1 MSFCCISQLIAIT
14 HKIYKAFD
22 GNPSLE
28 TRGVFLDI
36 SKAFDKVWHEG
47 LLYKLK
53 SYGITGNFLKL
64 LENYMSNRY
73 QRVVLNGQSSSWLDV
88 NAGVPQGSILGPLL
102 FLIYIND
109 LPERLKTDAKLFA
122 DDTSLFS
129 TVIDIDKT
137 SANLNNDLSVIREW
151 AYLWKMSFNPDP
163 NKQATEVIFSH
174 KKKPVTHPIL
184 IFNNQI
190 VKTAHSQKHLGLTLD
205 GKLCFNTHL
214 NEKIS
219 KANKGIGLI
228 KYLHKNIPR
237 KSLLTIYKSFIRPH
251 LDYCD
256 VIYDQPNNEL
266 FQQKLESVQYN
277 ATLAITGA
285 IKGTSRIRLYQE
297 LGLESLSDRRWYRR
311 LVKFYNIVKGS
322 CPSYLNKFL
331 PCKQRSYNTERSD
344 QFRGFNANTNF
355 FKNSFFPYCVCEW
368 NKLDPS
374 IRNSASISIF
384 KNCLL
389 KFIRPKGHSIYNIF
403 DPTGVK
409 LLTRLRVNPIPT
421 GGGHNVPPLL
431 VFF

>member
-1 MSFCCISQLIAIT
+1 MIQMCDESIIIPLKLVFESAIRSGHFPDTWKKGIIIPVHKKESKNLVKNYRPISLLPVFGKMFEKIIYNNLYNYFQENQFLTEKQSGFRKGDSCISQLIAIT

-137 SANLNNDLSVIREW
+137 SDNLNNDLSVIKEW

-174 KKKPVTHPIL
+174 KKNLSL
-184 IFNNQI
+184 I
-190 VKTAHSQKHLGLTLD
+190 
-205 GKLCFNTHL
+205 
-214 NEKIS
+214 
-219 KANKGIGLI
+219 
-228 KYLHKNIPR
+228 
-237 KSLLTIYKSFIRPH
+237 
-251 LDYCD
+251 
-256 VIYDQPNNEL
+256 
-266 FQQKLESVQYN
+266 
-277 ATLAITGA
+277 
-285 IKGTSRIRLYQE
+285 
-297 LGLESLSDRRWYRR
+297 
-311 LVKFYNIVKGS
+311 
-322 CPSYLNKFL
+322 
-331 PCKQRSYNTERSD
+331 
-344 QFRGFNANTNF
+344 QF
-355 FKNSFFPYCVCEW
+355 
-368 NKLDPS
+368 
-374 IRNSASISIF
+374 
-384 KNCLL
+384 
-389 KFIRPKGHSIYNIF
+389 
-403 DPTGVK
+403 
-409 LLTRLRVNPIPT
+409 
-421 GGGHNVPPLL
+421 
-431 VFF
+431 